1 MKQHDLITALRARGR
16 SDALAQAAADEI
28 ERFQGLAVPAPTT
41 APEPMSSAEASI
53 FDADGK
59 LKPDQKFDA
68 RLSVAVGKAVNSAL
82 DGFIITE
89 KAHPVVL
96 MGDEAEALAQI
107 TNKARASIAAS
118 RAAAKKAP

>member
-28 ERFQGLAVPAPTT
+28 ERLQGIKDGFESGVLERAKCKLVVEPVRVVDMTT
-41 APEPMSSAEASI
+41 P
-53 FDADGK
+53 
-59 LKPDQKFDA
+59 KP
-68 RLSVAVGKAVNSAL
+68 

-89 KAHPVVL
+89 SGKDFADTVERAVVL

-118 RAAAKKAP
+118 RAAAKKAPAKTAKRK